1 MFASKNSNYSVE
13 VVVLVDEL
21 KKRFFLGKEV

>member
-1 MFASKNSNYSVE
+1 MFASKNSNYLVE